1 MATNALQEIKRSL
14 NAIEIKGRFNEIL
27 GAKAPQFMASI
38 TNAVAN
44 STYLQNCEPQ
54 SIMSAAFIAAS
65 LDLPIDPNLGRAW
78 IIPYGSKAQFQIGYK
93 GFVELAIRTGK
104 YRDMNAVEVYADE
117 ILEYNPILG
126 KLRFVDDFSKCT
138 QREKGETDKIVG
150 YYAYYELLT
159 GFSKGLYMTKAQVIN
174 HANRYSMAYKKKK
187 QDSPWFT
194 NFDDMAKK
202 TVLKMLLSKWAMLS
216 IEMQKAITEDQKVFD
231 MYGNGEYADNMIETT
246 ATDELAEQVVEEIV
260 EQVKDEPAPEKKTR
274 SKKKNDEGMN
284 PPEQPEQVDFMQFD
298 AQFNDEMPFV

>member
-187 QDSPWFT
+187 QDSPWYT

-202 TVLKMLLSKWAMLS
+202 TVLKLLLSKWAMLS

-298 AQFNDEMPFV
+298 AQFNDEVPFK